1 VTEFQKQP
9 LPLQQVKD
17 YIAYAREYCRPK
29 MTDAA
34 AMVLSDYFMKLRHP
48 EGIENKRDNVPITT
62 RQLEALIRL
71 SQARAKA
78 CLRPYVLRE
87 DAEDVIELMI
97 ESVRQVH
104 TDEVGNID
112 KSRGGAG
119 GKSKQRRAFLEAM
132 RTSGQ
137 AQFDYSDLQRIADRL
152 NLPVGGFKDFL
163 DNLWEQGDILKKS
176 SDGHPVYTLV

>member
-1 VTEFQKQP
+1 MSRSSLVFLQKSST
-9 LPLQQVKD
+9 VSS
-17 YIAYAREYCRPK
+17 IK
-29 MTDAA
+29 MKFLFFAA
-34 AMVLSDYFMKLRHP
+34 RHP
-48 EGIENKRDNVPITT
+48 QGAENKRDNVPITT

-137 AQFDYSDLQRIADRL
+137 SQFEYSDLQSIADRL
-152 NLPVGGFKDFL
+152 NLPVGGFRDFL
-163 DNLWEQGDILKKS
+163 DSLWEQGEIFKKFT
-176 SDGHPVYTLV
+176 DGHPFYTLN